1 MSRRDIMEYTITID
15 NFEGPLDLL
24 LHLIKQADIDICDIS
39 ILDITK
45 QYMDYIN
52 KMEELNLNI
61 ASEYLIMAAE
71 LLEMKSNMLLPKPK
85 TETDEYEED
94 PREKLIKRLLEYQ
107 SYKEITEEFKE
118 LELSR
123 KDYFTKDPSDLSE
136 FKSQNEITGEGNV
149 DDLLMAFKKFLE
161 RKELEKPLNT
171 KITTKEY
178 SVSARSSEIRKILK
192 SKKKLYFEELFEDFS
207 KNYVVVTFLSILD
220 LARKQELTIEQEN
233 NFEKIYLLAKGCE

>member
-1 MSRRDIMEYTITID
+1 MEYTIMID

-24 LHLIKQADIDICDIS
+24 LHLIKQSDIDICDVS

-45 QYMDYIN
+45 QYMDYID

-85 TETDEYEED
+85 IEEGEYEED
-94 PREKLIKRLLEYQ
+94 PREKLIARLLEYQ
-107 SYKEITEEFKE
+107 RYKEITEEFRE

-123 KDYFTKDPSDLSE
+123 KDFYTKEPSNLSE
-136 FKSQNEITGEGNV
+136 YKVETETSEEGSI
-149 DDLLMAFKKFLE
+149 DDLLLAFQRFLE

-171 KITTKEY
+171 KIATKEY
-178 SVSARSSEIRKILK
+178 SVSVRSNEIRVILK
-192 SKKKLYFEELFEDFS
+192 NKKKLYFEELFEDFS
-207 KNYVVVTFLSILD
+207 KNYIVVTFLSILD
-220 LARKQELTIEQEN
+220 LARKQELTIKQEN

>member
-1 MSRRDIMEYTITID
+1 MEYTVTID

-24 LHLIKQADIDICDIS
+24 LHLIKQSDIDICDIS

-52 KMEELNLNI
+52 KMEEMNLNI

-85 TETDEYEED
+85 QEDDNYEED

-107 SYKEITEEFKE
+107 RYKEVTEEFKV
-118 LELSR
+118 LESAR
-123 KDYFTKDPSDLSE
+123 KAFYTKEPSNLSE
-136 FKSQNEITGEGNV
+136 FRQNNNDFESGNV
-149 DDLLMAFKKFLE
+149 DDLLLAFKKFLE

-178 SVSARSSEIRKILK
+178 SVSARSSEIRNILRN
-192 SKKKLYFEELFEDFS
+192 KKRIYFDELFEEFS
-207 KNYVVVTFLSILD
+207 KNYIVVTFLSILN
-220 LARKQELTIEQEN
+220 LAKKQELTIEQEN
-233 NFEKIYLLAKGCE
+233 NFEKIYLLSKGCE

>member
-1 MSRRDIMEYTITID
+1 MEYTITID

-24 LHLIKQADIDICDIS
+24 LHLIKQTDIDICDIS

-52 KMEELNLNI
+52 KMEEMNLNV

-85 TETDEYEED
+85 IENDEYEED
-94 PREKLIKRLLEYQ
+94 PREQLIKRLLEYQ
-107 SYKEITEEFKE
+107 QYKEVTEELKE
-118 LELSR
+118 LESAR
-123 KDYFTKDPSDLSE
+123 KEIFTKEPSDLSE
-136 FKSQNEITGEGNV
+136 FKTQSNNLEEGCV
-149 DDLLMAFKKFLE
+149 DDLLLAFQKFLE

-171 KITTKEY
+171 KVTTKEY
-178 SVSARSSEIRKILK
+178 SVSQRSSEIRTILK
-192 SKKKLYFEELFEDFS
+192 SKKKIYFEELFEEFN
-207 KNYVVVTFLSILD
+207 KNYIVVTFLSILD
-220 LARKQELTIEQEN
+220 LARKQELTIEQQN

>member
-1 MSRRDIMEYTITID
+1 MAYTVTID

-24 LHLIKQADIDICDIS
+24 LHLIKQSDIDICDIS

-71 LLEMKSNMLLPKPK
+71 LLEMKSNMLLPRPK
-85 TETDEYEED
+85 QESDEYEED

-107 SYKEITEEFKE
+107 RYKEITEEFKE
-118 LELSR
+118 LELAR
-123 KDYFTKDPSDLSE
+123 KDFYTKEPSDLSD
-136 FKSQNEITGEGNV
+136 FKVSNEHLESGNV
-149 DDLLMAFKKFLE
+149 DDLLIAFKKFLE

-178 SVSARSSEIRKILK
+178 SVSARSSEIRTILK
-192 SKKKLYFEELFEDFS
+192 KKKRIYFEELFEEFS
-207 KNYVVVTFLSILD
+207 KNYIVVTFLSILD

-233 NFEKIYLLAKGCE
+233 NFEKIYLLSKGCE

>member
-1 MSRRDIMEYTITID
+1 MEYTITID

-24 LHLIKQADIDICDIS
+24 LHLIKQSDIDICDIS

-52 KMEELNLNI
+52 KMEEMNLNV

-85 TETDEYEED
+85 VEEDEYEED

-107 SYKEITEEFKE
+107 RYKEITEEFKE

-123 KDYFTKDPSDLSE
+123 KDFFTKEPSNLNE
-136 FKSQNEITGEGNV
+136 FKNDNSSLEDGNI
-149 DDLLMAFKKFLE
+149 DDLLQAFKKFLE

-178 SVSARSSEIRKILK
+178 SVSVRSNEIKSILK
-192 SKKKLYFEELFEDFS
+192 NKKKLYFEELFEEFN

>member
-1 MSRRDIMEYTITID
+1 MEYTITID

-24 LHLIKQADIDICDIS
+24 LHLIKQSDIDICDIS

-45 QYMDYIN
+45 QYMDYID

-85 TETDEYEED
+85 LEEDEYEED

-107 SYKEITEEFKE
+107 HYKDITEEFRE
-118 LELSR
+118 LELAR
-123 KDYFTKDPSDLSE
+123 KDFYTKEPSSLND
-136 FKSQNEITGEGNV
+136 FKVTNEYQEDGNV
-149 DDLLMAFKKFLE
+149 DDLLLAFKKFLE

-178 SVSARSSEIRKILK
+178 SVSVRSNEIRNILK
-192 SKKKLYFEELFEDFS
+192 NKNKVYFEELFEDFN
-207 KNYVVVTFLSILD
+207 KTYIVVTFLSILD
-220 LARKQELTIEQEN
+220 LARKGELTINQES
-233 NFEKIYLLAKGCE
+233 NFEKIYLLSKGCE

>member
-1 MSRRDIMEYTITID
+1 MEYTVTID

-24 LHLIKQADIDICDIS
+24 LHLIKQSDIDICDIS

-61 ASEYLIMAAE
+61 SSEYFIMAAE
-71 LLEMKSNMLLPKPK
+71 LLEMKSKMLLPKPK
-85 TETDEYEED
+85 QEDDNYEED

-107 SYKEITEEFKE
+107 RYKEVTEEFKV
-118 LELSR
+118 LESAR
-123 KDYFTKDPSDLSE
+123 KAFYTKEPSNLSE
-136 FKSQNEITGEGNV
+136 FRQNNNDFESGNV
-149 DDLLMAFKKFLE
+149 DDLLLAFKKFLE

-178 SVSARSSEIRKILK
+178 SVSARSSEIRNILRN
-192 SKKKLYFEELFEDFS
+192 KKRIYFDELFEEFS
-207 KNYVVVTFLSILD
+207 KNYIVVTFLSILN
-220 LARKQELTIEQEN
+220 LAKKQELTIEQEN
-233 NFEKIYLLAKGCE
+233 NFEKIYLLSKGCE

>member
-1 MSRRDIMEYTITID
+1 MEYTVTID

-24 LHLIKQADIDICDIS
+24 LHLIKQSDIDIWDIS

-52 KMEELNLNI
+52 KMEELNLNV

-71 LLEMKSNMLLPKPK
+71 LLEMKSSMLLPKPK
-85 TETDEYEED
+85 IENDQYEED
-94 PREKLIKRLLEYQ
+94 PREKLVKRLLDYQ
-107 SYKEITEEFKE
+107 RYKEITNEFKE

-123 KDYFTKDPSDLSE
+123 KEIFTKEPSNLSE
-136 FKSQNEITGEGNV
+136 FKVQSSNLEEGNV
-149 DDLLMAFKKFLE
+149 DDLMLAFKKFLE

-178 SVSARSSEIRKILK
+178 SVSVRSNEIRTILK
-192 SKKKLYFEELFEDFS
+192 SKKKLYFEELFEEFN
-207 KNYVVVTFLSILD
+207 KNYIVVTFLSILD
-220 LARKQELTIEQEN
+220 LARKQELTINQEN

>member
-1 MSRRDIMEYTITID
+1 MEYTITID

-24 LHLIKQADIDICDIS
+24 LHLIKQSDIDICDIS

-52 KMEELNLNI
+52 KMEEMNLNI

-85 TETDEYEED
+85 VENDEYEED

-107 SYKEITEEFKE
+107 RYKEITEEFKE

-123 KDYFTKDPSDLSE
+123 KDFFTKEPSNLTE
-136 FKSQNEITGEGNV
+136 FKSNNSNLEEGNV
-149 DDLLMAFKKFLE
+149 DDLLLAFKKFLE

-171 KITTKEY
+171 KVTTKEY
-178 SVSARSSEIRKILK
+178 SVSVRSSEIKTILK
-192 SKKKLYFEELFEDFS
+192 NKKKLYFEELFEEFN
-207 KNYVVVTFLSILD
+207 KNYIVVTFLSILD
-220 LARKQELTIEQEN
+220 LARKQELTIQQEN

>member
-1 MSRRDIMEYTITID
+1 MEYTITID

-24 LHLIKQADIDICDIS
+24 LHLIKQSDIDICDIS

-52 KMEELNLNI
+52 KMEEMNLNI

-85 TETDEYEED
+85 VENDEYEED

-107 SYKEITEEFKE
+107 RYKEITEEFKE

-123 KDYFTKDPSDLSE
+123 KDFFTKEPSNLTE
-136 FKSQNEITGEGNV
+136 FKSNNSNLEEGNV
-149 DDLLMAFKKFLE
+149 DDLLLAFKKFLE

-171 KITTKEY
+171 KVTTKEY
-178 SVSARSSEIRKILK
+178 SVSVRSSEIKTILK
-192 SKKKLYFEELFEDFS
+192 SKKKLYFEELFEEFN
-207 KNYVVVTFLSILD
+207 KNYIVVTFLSILD
-220 LARKQELTIEQEN
+220 LARKGELTIQQEN

>member
-1 MSRRDIMEYTITID
+1 MEYTITID

-24 LHLIKQADIDICDIS
+24 LHLIKQSDIDICDIS

-85 TETDEYEED
+85 VENDEYEED
-94 PREKLIKRLLEYQ
+94 PREKLIKKLLEYQ
-107 SYKEITEEFKE
+107 RYKEITEEFKK

-123 KDYFTKDPSDLSE
+123 KDVFTKDPSNLNE
-136 FKSQNEITGEGNV
+136 FKVSNEVVGEGNV
-149 DDLLMAFKKFLE
+149 DDLLLAFKKFLE

-178 SVSARSSEIRKILK
+178 SVSVRSSEIKTILK
-192 SKKKLYFEELFEDFS
+192 RKKKLYFDELFEEFN
-207 KNYVVVTFLSILD
+207 KNYIVVTFLSILD
-220 LARKQELTIEQEN
+220 LARKGELTIEQEN